1 MNLIILLVK
10 EDYASEGSPGND
22 LSKYF
27 YAFGVR
33 LKVIEAAVPDNRRGM
48 CAAGSH
54 RSQCAGRI
62 GGSNRYQD
70 PPCRRWG
77 F

>member
-10 EDYASEGSPGND
+10 EDYASECSPAND
-22 LSKYF
+22 LSNLC
-27 YAFGVR
+27 YAFGIR
-33 LKVIEAAVPDNRRGM
+33 LKVIEAGVPDNRRGM

-54 RSQCAGRI
+54 RSQFAGRV

-70 PPCRRWG
+70 PPCRRLG

>member
-1 MNLIILLVK
+1 MIF
-10 EDYASEGSPGND
+10 
-22 LSKYF
+22 LSF
-27 YAFGVR
+27 AIYAFGVR
-33 LKVIEAAVPDNRRGM
+33 LKVIEAGVPDKRRGM

-62 GGSNRYQD
+62 GGSSRYQD